1 MKAISR
7 GRIPVNRLP
16 LSGFA
21 PIAASASASSAPA
34 PALASKPNTSSSTMA
49 LRDYMQDLLRSQTS
63 LDDHQEENDSIKI
76 TIIDDNSSSS
86 LPDDNDNEDLEN
98 TAMVNLSFPNG
109 SSGSGI
115 HGGVYFGGVGS
126 PRRDWAADRDEPIAD
141 DSTRTMME
149 DYRRRQRFLRET
161 LSPRRAS
168 PRPSASPL
176 HFTPS
181 PIVMQY
187 TPTEV
192 INEGIVEQIPKD
204 SQRDRMRRL
213 RATLRIQKNHST
225 TPPLL

>member
-1 MKAISR
+1 MKALSR

-21 PIAASASASSAPA
+21 PIVASAPSSAPA
-34 PALASKPNTSSSTMA
+34 PASKPNTSSSTMA

-76 TIIDDNSSSS
+76 TIIDDNSSTS

-98 TAMVNLSFPNG
+98 TSMVNFSFPSD

-115 HGGVYFGGVGS
+115 HSGVYFGGVGS

-141 DSTRTMME
+141 DSTRIMM
-149 DYRRRQRFLRET
+149 DKYRRRQQFLRET

-176 HFTPS
+176 HFSPS

-213 RATLRIQKNHST
+213 RASLRIQKNHST